1 MSSNDALLQPLSYT
15 KGDIEDMLDVADLLG
30 IEFDPDALS
39 SRDPE
44 QITQAEALMMAE
56 IVKTRIHD
64 GWMRE
69 KERQEKK
76 AGRHGGR

>member
-1 MSSNDALLQPLSYT
+1 MSSNDVPQEPPVYT
-15 KGDIEDMLDVADLLG
+15 KDDIEDMLDVADLLDV
-30 IEFDPDALS
+30 EFDPDALS

-56 IVKTRIHD
+56 IVKNRIHE

-69 KERQEKK
+69 KARQEKK